1 MIVKNT
7 FPHVKTNQWSLLVMM
22 ELKKLISGGDG
33 IGESDWDNKSTRLA
47 DEGSNDS
54 EGMDKLM
61 GVFPE
66 CR

>member
-1 MIVKNT
+1 
-7 FPHVKTNQWSLLVMM
+7 MM

-33 IGESDWDNKSTRLA
+33 TGEKDWDNKSTRLA